1 MDGKIGMFVNST
13 VGYQGAIVRDVLE
26 AAAREGLAVDV
37 FDAEHNAV
45 QQAQDVLHFEFG
57 NPGLKLCAFVIP
69 EADAIQEGAVTADP
83 TFHLAERMLGKNVGW
98 ITLNHGREAAV
109 TALRTRFPDLPVAL
123 VAIDN
128 VHFGEVQGQ
137 QLRRLLP
144 GGGTVL
150 CVRGNPHDSAC
161 VDRTAGLRHELEGS
175 SITVSEIDCRWS
187 DDVASKAVR
196 RWLASPIRRKAPL
209 DAVVCQNDHMARAT
223 RATLLALAGEL
234 TRDELRTIPVLGG
247 DGLPEIG
254 RPWVDD
260 GTLTATVSV
269 RLPGAAAVE
278 MLARHWREGMP
289 IEPVT
294 RLPVESYP
302 RVASLEPRSALVNR

>member
-13 VGYQGAIVRDVLE
+13 VGYQGAVVRDVQE
-26 AAAREGLAVDV
+26 AAAREGLAVEV

-45 QQAQDVLHFEFG
+45 KQAQEVLRFEFS
-57 NPGLKLCAFVIP
+57 NSGLKLCVFVIP

-98 ITLNHGREAAV
+98 ITLNHGREEVV
-109 TALRTRFPDLPVAL
+109 TALRARFPALPVAM

-128 VHFGEVQGQ
+128 LHFGQVQGQ

-144 GGGTVL
+144 AGGTAL

-161 VDRTAGLRHELEGS
+161 ADRTAGLRRELEGS
-175 SITVSEIDCRWS
+175 AIAVCEIEGRWS

-196 RWLASPIRRKAPL
+196 KWLTSPIRRKAPL
-209 DAVVCQNDHMARAT
+209 HAAVCQNDHMARAT
-223 RATLLALAGEL
+223 RATLLDLAGEL
-234 TRDELRTIPVLGG
+234 ARDELRTIPVLGG
-247 DGLPEIG
+247 DGLPGIG

-269 RLPGAAAVE
+269 RLPGASAVE
-278 MLARHWREGMP
+278 MLARHWREGTP

-302 RVASLEPRSALVNR
+302 RLTSLAARPA